1 MVDIVIENVSDSL
14 IADLQARA
22 DRAGLEFD
30 DYMTQLVNSIALDE
44 DSLDE
49 SSNRQRLPHEI
60 EKIFSFTLAE
70 RLK

>member
-1 MVDIVIENVSDSL
+1 MVDIVIENVSESL

-49 SSNRQRLPHEI
+49 SSNR
-60 EKIFSFTLAE
+60 
-70 RLK
+70 